1 MPIIIALISLLAPA
15 FAFAPPPWSFPN
27 ARVLYQ
33 PTFVPVEAA
42 RAVTPS
48 RGVNLLSLFGW
59 TLGGVFV
66 VEWTASPVGPYREV
80 AVLSGLVARGLSL
93 GAWASH
99 IVVTTPDAVEA
110 GREVFGLPTRLGSVS
125 FSASSESSWRGVG
138 LRAAR
143 GAATG
148 LKAAFGAAAPG
159 VAEPV
164 EGLRAAPASAPRGF
178 RFDGDGAISVCG
190 WDDGWSSDPQDDA
203 SADGASLSLPSFSGR
218 LRTPAGET
226 PLLRYPLVLGPTRR
240 ARLRPPMPT
249 LASESVEDD
258 LKAILGGPFACPCIQ
273 VDGVMVV
280 AGRPEEVAS

>member
-1 MPIIIALISLLAPA
+1 MRLIIALASAV
-15 FAFAPPPWSFPN
+15 AFAPPPWSFPN

-33 PTFVPVEAA
+33 PTLVRVEAA

-48 RGVNLLSLFGW
+48 RGVGMLSLFGW

-80 AVLSGLVARGLSL
+80 AVLSGLVAREARI

-110 GREVFGLPTRLGSVS
+110 GREIFGLPTRLGSVS
-125 FSASSESSWRGVG
+125 FSASDEGSWRTVAW
-138 LRAAR
+138 RAAR
-143 GAATG
+143 GAAVAF
-148 LKAAFGAAAPG
+148 KAAFGAAVPG

-164 EGLRAAPASAPRGF
+164 EGLRAAAAPASTTRGF
-178 RFDGDGAISVCG
+178 RFDGDGVISVCG
-190 WDDGWSSDPQDDA
+190 WDDWSNPQDGEP
-203 SADGASLSLPSFSGR
+203 ADGASLSLPSFSGR

-226 PLLRYPLVLGPTRR
+226 PLLRYPLRLGPASR
-240 ARLRPPMPT
+240 ACLRPPMPT
-249 LASESVEDD
+249 LVAESVEND
-258 LKAILGGPFACPCIQ
+258 LKAVLGGPFACPCIQ

-280 AGRPEEVAS
+280 AGRPEEVAD